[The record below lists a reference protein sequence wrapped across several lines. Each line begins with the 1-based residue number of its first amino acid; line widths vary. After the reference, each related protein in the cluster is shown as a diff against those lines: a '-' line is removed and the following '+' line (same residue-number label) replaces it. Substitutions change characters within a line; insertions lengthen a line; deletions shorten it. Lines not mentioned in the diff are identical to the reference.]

1 MPLLM
6 AVSITEFASH
16 FSSAIVKGMK
26 TLIAFVLGPM
36 EILIVGCILAFFIA
50 AIVAIVKVI
59 RRP

>member
-6 AVSITEFASH
+6 AVSIMKFASY
-16 FSSAIVKGMK
+16 SPSGIVRGMK
-26 TLIAFVLGPM
+26 ILVAFIPGPI